1 MAELPPYPGT
11 ASDHGVRAESRAV
24 PGTPLW
30 VKVCGIIAVV
40 VIVVV
45 VMMLLAGGHNPGR
58 HT

>member
-1 MAELPPYPGT
+1 MADRPSYPEI
-11 ASDHGVRAESRAV
+11 ASDHGARTESGAV

-40 VIVVV
+40 VILAV
-45 VMMLLAGGHNPGR
+45 VMMLLVGGHNPGR